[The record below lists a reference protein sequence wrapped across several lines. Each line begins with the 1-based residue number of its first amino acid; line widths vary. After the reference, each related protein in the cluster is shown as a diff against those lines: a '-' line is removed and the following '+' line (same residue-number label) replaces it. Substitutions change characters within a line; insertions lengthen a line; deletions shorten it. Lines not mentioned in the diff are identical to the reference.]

1 MNSKNKKIVLHQM
14 WTTKNVVFMIFML
27 FLSAGIFAQEKK
39 QVSGTV
45 YDNTG
50 SVLPGATV
58 IEVGTRNATTTDF
71 DGKFILTVALG
82 SSIEV
87 SFIGSTNQK
96 IQITAATKPNIDVRL
111 QNDGYQLAEV
121 QVVSVG
127 YGTQK
132 KSDLTGAISSVK
144 ADDLVK
150 GTISSTE
157 QVLQGKVAGLN
168 IIRPSGDPAAGSTIR
183 LRGGTSLTAS
193 NSPLIVVDGIAGV
206 DINIVQPSDIK
217 SVDVLK
223 DASATAIYGSRG
235 ANGVIIITT
244 KSGTK
249 GVSVTYSGLSSVG
262 YVTDNLDL
270 LSANQWRGYVR
281 STGNKDAVDYGGNTN
296 WQKAIQQTAIS
307 QSHTLSINSGK
318 AESGFRTSLSYLNN
332 EGVIKKT
339 GLERLSGNIN
349 AYQYLGDN
357 KDVKFDMGLFA
368 NVDKWHPMDYR
379 IFERTYNLNP
389 TIPVYDSN
397 GDFSAVSGNIYQNP
411 VEILTNRTVDNERHR
426 LLGYFKTEVKFL
438 KDFLAVANISYEHN
452 AVKGSTY
459 KPTYAIMEGIDEK
472 GYAQK
477 TYAEYANAQGEL
489 YVNYNKVIDKHTI
502 GALAGYSYLENIYE
516 GFGAQRSGFVTDAFS
531 YNNLGAGYNYRLGDV
546 YSYKGKSNLVSFY
559 ARANY
564 SYDGKYLLT
573 GTVRRD
579 GSSRFGENNKWGTF
593 PSASLA
599 WKVSS
604 EEFMSSTKGWLDT
617 LKFRIGYGVTG
628 NQDGIGEYKSLSILG
643 VGNDSY
649 YDPSTGRWSL
659 AYSPKQNPNPDL
671 KWESTKQLNIGVDF
685 SLFNRITG
693 SLEYYSKNTNDLLYT
708 YEVPQPPYLVGTML
722 ANVGE
727 MSNKGVELTLN
738 ADIIKADKFSWNANL
753 TLGHNVQKIEKLSN
767 PTYKTDVIYS
777 GSLHGLAGMSGQY
790 SQIIAEGYP
799 VGTFWGFKNAGLDA
813 DGKIQYYNAAGSI
826 VAESALVDAD
836 KRDLGNIQPDLTMG
850 IGMNFTYGNFDLGVT
865 GYGMFGQKALN
876 ATNMMLNDPNRLPT
890 FNVPDD
896 FLNTGITSAPKYS
909 DYWIEDA
916 SFFRLQTVSVGYTLP
931 LKYKSSKLRIY
942 LMGENLAVFT
952 KYKGVDPEI
961 GLNAQDGINQTGVMD
976 LTGLAA
982 PGIDRF
988 NNYPRPTTISVGLNF
1003 TLNN

>member
-1 MNSKNKKIVLHQM
+1 MNSKNIKGVLHLM
-14 WTTKNVVFMIFML
+14 WTTKSAVWMIFML
-27 FLSAGIFAQEKK
+27 FLSAGVFAQGKK

-50 SVLPGATV
+50 SVLPGASV
-58 IEVGTRNATTTDF
+58 MEVGTKNGTTTDF
-71 DGKFILTVALG
+71 DGKFTLQVAVG
-82 SSIEV
+82 GAIEV
-87 SFIGSTNQK
+87 SFIGSTTQK
-96 IQITAATKPNIDVRL
+96 VQITATTANLEVRL
-111 QNDGYQLAEV
+111 QNDGYTLAEV

-127 YGTQK
+127 YGKVK
-132 KSDLTGAISSVK
+132 KSDLTGAISTVG

-168 IIRPSGDPAAGSTIR
+168 IIRPSGDPAAGATIR

-206 DINIVQPSDIK
+206 DINVVQPSDIK

-235 ANGVIIITT
+235 ANGVIMITT

-249 GVSVTYSGLSSVG
+249 GVSVVYSGLSSIG
-262 YVTDNLDL
+262 YVADNLDL

-281 STGNKDAVDYGGNTN
+281 QTGNTDAVDYGGNTN
-296 WQKAIQQTAIS
+296 WQKAIEQTAIS

-318 AESGFRTSLSYLNN
+318 ADSGFRTSISYLNN
-332 EGVIKKT
+332 EGVIKKS
-339 GLERLSGNIN
+339 GLERISGNVS

-368 NVDKWHPMDYR
+368 NIDKWHPIDYR
-379 IFERTYNLNP
+379 IFERAYNLNP
-389 TIPVYDSN
+389 TIPVYDAN
-397 GDFSAVSGNIYQNP
+397 GNFSSVSGNIYENP
-411 VEILTNRTVDNERHR
+411 VEILTNRTVNNERHR

-438 KDFLAVANISYEHN
+438 KDFTASANISLEHN
-452 AVKGSTY
+452 AVKGGTY
-459 KPTYAIMEGIDEK
+459 KPSYAVMEGRTED
-472 GYAQK
+472 GYAQR
-477 TYAEYANAQGEL
+477 TYAEYTNAQGEIF
-489 YVNYNKVIDKHTI
+489 VNYNKTIDKHTI
-502 GALAGYSYLENIYE
+502 GALAGYSYFENIYE
-516 GFGAQRSGFVTDAFS
+516 GFGAQRSGFVTDAFG

-546 YSYKGKSNLVSFY
+546 YSYKGKSNLVSFF

-573 GTVRRD
+573 ATVRRD

-593 PSASLA
+593 PSASAA
-599 WKVSS
+599 WKISG
-604 EEFMSSTKGWLDT
+604 EEFMDASKGWLDN
-617 LKFRIGYGVTG
+617 LKLRAGYGVTG

-649 YDPSTGRWSL
+649 YDPVTKTWSL

-671 KWESTKQLNIGVDF
+671 KWESTQQINIGVDF
-685 SLFNRITG
+685 GLFNRITG
-693 SLEYYSKNTNDLLYT
+693 SFEWYSKTTKDLLYT

-738 ADIIKADKFSWNANL
+738 ANIIKGDKFTWDANL
-753 TLGHNVQKIEKLSN
+753 TLGHNIQKIEKLSN

-790 SQIIAEGYP
+790 SQVIAEGYP
-799 VGTFWGFKNAGLDA
+799 VGTFWGFQSAGPDA
-813 DGKIQYYNAAGSI
+813 DGKMLYYNAAGET

-836 KRDLGNIQPDLTMG
+836 KKDLGNVQPDLTLG
-850 IGMNFTYGNFDLGVT
+850 IGMNFTYGNFDLGIS

-876 ATNMMLNDPNRLPT
+876 ATNMMLNDPNRLPA

-896 FLNTGITSAPKYS
+896 FLSSGITSAPKYS
-909 DYWIEDA
+909 SYWIEDA
-916 SFFRLQTVSVGYTLP
+916 SFFRLQTLSVGYTVP
-931 LKYKSSKLRIY
+931 LKYKGSKFRIY
-942 LMGENLAVFT
+942 VMGENLAVFT
-952 KYKGVDPEI
+952 NYKGVDPEI
-961 GLNAQDGINQTGVMD
+961 GLNAQDGADQ
-976 LTGLAA
+976 TGLAA
-982 PGIDRF
+982 PGIDRY